1 MQTTPDPVLLALDVA
16 TTTGF
21 AFGRIHDARPTF
33 GHHRCAPPGASSGE
47 AFLGFSRWLADLI
60 GVATPAVIFYE
71 APLDPRQIGGRTSM
85 ETMFRLIGM
94 AAHVHTVAQGR
105 GVYRVERA
113 NVSEVRSFFI
123 GKALKRDDAKRATIA
138 QARTLGCDVND
149 DNAADAIAT
158 WFYASAVLN
167 PRVAHHTA
175 PLFLGARK

>member
-1 MQTTPDPVLLALDVA
+1 MQTVNNPVLLALDVA

-21 AFGRIHDARPTF
+21 AFGRIHDERPSF
-33 GHHRCAPPGASSGE
+33 GHHRCAPTGASSGE

-60 GVATPAVIFYE
+60 GVAAPAVIFYE
-71 APLDPRQIGGRTSM
+71 APLSAEALSGRTNT

-94 AAHVHTVAQGR
+94 AAHVHTVAQDH

-113 NVSEVRSFFI
+113 NVSQVRSFFI
-123 GKALKRDDAKRATIA
+123 CKALKRRDAKRATIA
-138 QARTLGCDVND
+138 QARTLGCDVSD

-167 PRVAHHTA
+167 PRIAHHTA
-175 PLFLGARK
+175 PLFAGARP

>member
-1 MQTTPDPVLLALDVA
+1 MQTMPDPVLLALDVA

-21 AFGRIHDARPTF
+21 AFGRVRDERPTF

-47 AFLGFSRWLADLI
+47 AFLGFSRWLVDLI
-60 GVATPAVIFYE
+60 SVCAPSVIFYE
-71 APLDPRQIGGRTSM
+71 APLSAEALTGRTNR

-113 NVSEVRSFFI
+113 NVSQVRSFFI
-123 GKALKRDDAKRATIA
+123 GKALKRRDAKRATVA
-138 QARTLGCDVND
+138 QARTLGCDVSD

-158 WFYASAVLN
+158 WFYASALLN
-167 PRVAHHTA
+167 PRIAPHTA
-175 PLFLGARK
+175 QLFAGATP